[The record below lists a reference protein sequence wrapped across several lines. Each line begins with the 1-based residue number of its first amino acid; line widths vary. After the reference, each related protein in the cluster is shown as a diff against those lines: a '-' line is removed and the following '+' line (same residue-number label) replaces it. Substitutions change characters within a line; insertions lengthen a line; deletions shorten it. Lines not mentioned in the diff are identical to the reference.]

1 MAFCFASHLSLVRL
15 ILATHMTLYFRSF
28 NITCLFSFVR
38 LSPSIHLLPPLVN
51 YGIFHSFHLSLRV
64 SLQLYREP
72 SSYLPHHVIRHTLKN
87 SIFCCPLRR
96 ISSDCVFW
104 CFTPSMHFIY
114 VFPLC
119 VYWRFFFVSA
129 SSFIGLSTTIV
140 GIWIQESNGHTCVSD
155 AVTYVGTRHMLHS
168 GSGHLFFGPNTTNM
182 LWWLQITVAKGEHH

>member
-51 YGIFHSFHLSLRV
+51 YGIFHSFLFV
-64 SLQLYREP
+64 SPCIPPAIPRTLFI
-72 SSYLPHHVIRHTLKN
+72 SSSSRDSTHTLKN

-119 VYWRFFFVSA
+119 VYWRFFCFR
-129 SSFIGLSTTIV
+129 FL
-140 GIWIQESNGHTCVSD
+140 
-155 AVTYVGTRHMLHS
+155 LHR
-168 GSGHLFFGPNTTNM
+168 F
-182 LWWLQITVAKGEHH
+182 E